1 MTNRYLRG
9 SMLNYRLLNENSF
22 HLHTLKIMKLTAKK
36 IGLLMREQGYKLT
49 PQRRIIL
56 GAIAESHGHLTP
68 AEIHEKVSR
77 EYKKIGLV
85 TIYRTLDLLT
95 KLGLI
100 CEIHAGGNCR
110 SYLLKRPS
118 EHHHHLICSDCG
130 TVVDFTSCDLSQV
143 EQKLADDTGFDING
157 HLLEFLGRCR
167 SCQETTPQA

>member
-1 MTNRYLRG
+1 
-9 SMLNYRLLNENSF
+9 
-22 HLHTLKIMKLTAKK
+22 MKFTAKK
-36 IGLLMREQGYKLT
+36 IASLLRQRGHKLT
-49 PQRRIIL
+49 PQRRVIL
-56 GAIAESHGHLTP
+56 GAIAESHDHLTP
-68 AEIHEKVSR
+68 AEIHEKVRR

-95 KLGLI
+95 KLDLI

-130 TVVDFTSCDLSQV
+130 TVVDFTGCDLSQV
-143 EQKLADDTGFDING
+143 ERKLSDDTGFDIKG

-167 SCQETTPQA
+167 QCQTTTP